1 MLLEDD
7 DIVEGVERVT
17 LIMSGADIIGINE
30 DAVDTAGEETVV
42 FIEDND
48 GMSNTPLSYCSEAF
62 SQS

>member
-1 MLLEDD
+1 
-7 DIVEGVERVT
+7 
-17 LIMSGADIIGINE
+17 MSGADITEIDE

-48 GMSNTPLSYCSEAF
+48 GMSNTPLIYCSEAF